1 MRGLLK
7 TIILAAIAGLL
18 LAACA
23 TNKVDWNGRVGNY
36 TYDQAVLE
44 MGPPDK
50 VAQLTDG
57 TKVAEWMTNRGYSHG
72 GFLVHSGPF
81 IHTYADAP
89 SPDYFIRLSFT
100 PDGRLQSWKRH
111 AR

>member
-1 MRGLLK
+1 MKRLL
-7 TIILAAIAGLL
+7 TVLLPSLLGLL

-23 TNKVDWNGRVGNY
+23 TNKVDWNSRVGSYNF
-36 TYDQAVLE
+36 DQAVLE

-57 TKVAEWMTNRGYSHG
+57 TRVAEWMTSRGYTQG

-81 IHTYADAP
+81 LHTYADAP
-89 SPDYFIRLSFT
+89 SPDYFLRLTFT
-100 PDGRLQSWKRH
+100 ADGRLQSWKKY